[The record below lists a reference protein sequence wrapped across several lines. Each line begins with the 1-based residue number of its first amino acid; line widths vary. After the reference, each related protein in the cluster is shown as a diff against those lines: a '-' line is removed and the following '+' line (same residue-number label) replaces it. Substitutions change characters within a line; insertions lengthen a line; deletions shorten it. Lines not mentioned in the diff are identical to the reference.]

1 MFICLRKHEISS
13 FTAAVR
19 RDLIFLRFEACL
31 FTKVTRRSFCFPE
44 PSFGFPTLIRMYVM
58 TLPPAIN
65 GIYRPATI
73 SFSLYPAVLPLFIWW
88 DKLTKLNRSFCPS
101 LPITPLILKSFL
113 NKLVWFKLS
122 DPSCLVK
129 GIYVIPVAAARAP
142 VSVLPASYWYCFC
155 WAVPLLYI
163 TSCGACYSC
172 WLVRALFFCCSQELI
187 SCPTKVL
194 WPSNLSAENSKSC
207 KIVFRSSGS
216 LSTSSMRS

>member
-1 MFICLRKHEISS
+1 
-13 FTAAVR
+13 
-19 RDLIFLRFEACL
+19 
-31 FTKVTRRSFCFPE
+31 
-44 PSFGFPTLIRMYVM
+44 M